1 MAKTT
6 KELREYM
13 VVLMASLFP
22 TYSVFDNRIRQ
33 LMPEKV
39 PVIVTGVLD
48 GSEDD
53 KGMETLAVRI
63 VLTHGAKDADFDD
76 GVDPELA
83 IMDWVEADVMTIRN
97 ALNQS
102 SITIDGDTVSWESD
116 IGHTTKISWGY
127 DADSTG
133 DMMIAYANIDIDVER
148 RVFYTDDITLE
159 DFELANIEDEVTTAD
174 ETVTAQATIEV
185 ST

>member
-1 MAKTT
+1 VAKTT

-22 TYSVFDNRIRQ
+22 TYSVFDSRIRQ

-63 VLTHGAKDADFDD
+63 VLTHGA
-76 GVDPELA
+76 
-83 IMDWVEADVMTIRN
+83 
-97 ALNQS
+97 
-102 SITIDGDTVSWESD
+102 
-116 IGHTTKISWGY
+116 
-127 DADSTG
+127 
-133 DMMIAYANIDIDVER
+133 
-148 RVFYTDDITLE
+148 
-159 DFELANIEDEVTTAD
+159 
-174 ETVTAQATIEV
+174 
-185 ST
+185 